1 MKRLLIISLLLTM
14 LIATPVVA
22 SDLDDAMYRG
32 KVIIS
37 NSDTAATNVCVPFT
51 LSTSNLISDG
61 YLDSDCANSAMQIN
75 GLDVAYMPAPG
86 ATDDWIVF
94 VETAPAGDK
103 TSYLYTG
110 GGDMSSKLC
119 YFPDDAGMNTSDS
132 PTLELGNNFIIE
144 QSGFIDT
151 ADGADKNLA
160 RKDSAIE
167 VYITDDE
174 EITVKFN
181 ESSAVYTSPT
191 GATANDWTDPGN
203 AYDDNTTTFAQE
215 TESIPDTW
223 TSWLELNHSAIYT
236 NYVRFWINS
245 SGYPTSITADVD
257 AYYNGDWQD
266 VYQETPTPYGQWVY
280 ADLGSMESVTSIRV
294 RMKSGYVNVLHVYEL
309 DYGFYPMVTA
319 TGIETGEHKI
329 EVIADGT
336 DLSIE
341 VDDVEEDSVAL
352 NGASVPDN
360 GNTWYFLENQVM
372 PYMEYHKITVSGVLQ
387 QYIIWENNAS
397 TFSDQSGN
405 GHTVTPSFRTTSSDA
420 DVSAELVEFLPI
432 NQAQASG
439 TADIGSSLNIEAP
452 DEISVMYDE
461 GDYSG
466 VPGAEAVN
474 VMLEDADVPLELFWY
489 PTIFGVAIIL
499 GLIAYG
505 LTKQMFVM
513 GVSMTLALAVV
524 SYNTNDGINITGGI
538 IPFWTVIA
546 AIILT
551 VTAYVMQNREA
562 LT

>member
-1 MKRLLIISLLLTM
+1 M

-22 SDLDDAMYRG
+22 SDIDDAMYRG

-51 LSTSNLISDG
+51 LSTANLISDG
-61 YLDSDCANSAMQIN
+61 YLDSDCTNSAMQIN

-94 VETAPAGDK
+94 VEAAPAGDK

-110 GGDMSSKLC
+110 GGDMSAKLR

-151 ADGADKNLA
+151 TDGADKNIV

-167 VYITDDE
+167 VYISDDE
-174 EITVKFN
+174 EITVEYD
-181 ESSAVYTSPT
+181 ESATIYTSPT
-191 GATANDWTDPGN
+191 SATGNDWSNPENT
-203 AYDDNTTTFAQE
+203 YDDNTTTYAYE
-215 TESIPDTW
+215 AEASAEHW
-223 TSWLELNHSAIYT
+223 TSYLELEHSAIDT
-236 NYVRFWINS
+236 NYIRFWVRSASPSYATYDI
-245 SGYPTSITADVD
+245 D
-257 AYYNGDWQD
+257 AYYGSAWND
-266 VYQETPTPYGQWVY
+266 VYEDTPADNQWVY
-280 ADLGSMESVTSIRV
+280 VDMGTIGSVTSIRI
-294 RMKSGYVNVLHVYEL
+294 RAKSILASQGFEIHEL
-309 DYGFYPMVTA
+309 DYGYYLKLVA

-387 QYIIWENNAS
+387 QHIIWENNAS

-405 GHTVTPSFRTTSSDA
+405 GHTATPSFRTTSSDA
-420 DVSAELVEFLPI
+420 DVSAELVEFQPI

-439 TADIGSSLNIEAP
+439 TADIGSNLNIEAP
-452 DEISVMYDE
+452 DEISVLYDE

-489 PTIFGVAIIL
+489 PVIFGTAIIL
-499 GLIAYG
+499 GLVAYG

-513 GVSMTLALAVV
+513 GVAMTLALAIV

-546 AIILT
+546 AIFLT